1 MKTKNIVIS
10 FFISLFFV
18 VFAMQVQAEE
28 NTDVKNEVNTKE
40 NIEKTQIPSV
50 NNSTSKPQ
58 KKTITSSTTTSQS
71 NTNEKLNLLAA
82 DVAEVGSPEDLKT
95 ALATTTIT
103 TVKLTKDIN
112 LGTEGLPVAHSVTID
127 GQNHTITYAGN
138 NSSTRGIY
146 FNANGI
152 TIHYKNINFGYK
164 SELGKKSQTNANN
177 YYGFTPGHSRT
188 NVTLISENLNYYS
201 DYGAQPFHMTGSG
214 TKLIFAGTNEFIM
227 DDQSSYGQEFAE
239 ARYLEFMKGSSTTVK
254 DTNGTSSIGFI
265 WTASSGLDFIV
276 DEGAKVDMETHKDF
290 IYIDP
295 TTANININK
304 NGQLNVKITQP
315 YQREGRL
322 IYQAGKTLN
331 LNVGENAKLN
341 STTIKPTSIST
352 LNANF
357 EANSVSRFFSETD
370 AIFAT
375 KTTSYNGVL
384 NLNNSREVSFH
395 VDSSPG
401 NITGAIGISGSS
413 SKIDFSD
420 NTPTYSGYQ
429 AFLNNSQTPIA
440 TEPTAG
446 SWILN
451 NGFSRS
457 PNDFSDDQKAAMK
470 TAQTF
475 KILRNRPI
483 NTSFSQ
489 TATVKDKTVQLEK
502 YAAKKKGK
510 ETIDFYWQDPDAGD
524 TLLFKVYDAQNNE
537 VTTTPKITTT
547 GQAGPV
553 LQQIDVPTTNLSY
566 GDNNYK
572 IKVFEVLDDGSIV
585 ENSAS
590 ALNLKLQVEGALYFT
605 TITPNFSWTNR
616 KMLDTKGILNRDVGN
631 NLSMNIVDSRQNPTK
646 WTVTATLQNQTQN
659 PPFTFV
665 WKANET
671 ATPTAITGQSI
682 LTNTD
687 ATTVEQYLY
696 NKTWNEKTAV
706 LLKSGEYIKP
716 GSYNNQS
723 IINWTLNSVPDTP

>member
-40 NIEKTQIPSV
+40 KIEKTQKSSV

-58 KKTITSSTTTSQS
+58 KKTITSSTTTSQA

-82 DVAEVGSPEDLKT
+82 DVAEVGTPEALKE
-95 ALATTTIT
+95 ALANTTIT
-103 TVKLTKDIN
+103 TVKLNNDIY
-112 LGTEGLPVAHSVTID
+112 LGTDGFPVAHNVTID
-127 GQNHTITYAGN
+127 GQNHTITYAGGT
-138 NSSTRGIY
+138 SSTRGIY
-146 FNANGI
+146 FNANSI

-164 SELGKKSQTNANN
+164 SELGKKSTKNANN
-177 YYGFTPGHSRT
+177 YYGFTPGNSRT
-188 NVTLISENLNYYS
+188 NITLISENLNYYS

-214 TKLIFAGTNEFIM
+214 TKLLFAGTNEFIM

-254 DTNGTSSIGFI
+254 DTNGNATIGFI
-265 WTASSGLDFIV
+265 WTASGGLNFLV
-276 DEGAKVDMETHKDF
+276 DEGAKVDVQTTRDF
-290 IYIDP
+290 IYTDP
-295 TTANININK
+295 AIANITLNK
-304 NGQLNVKITQP
+304 NSQLNIKTIEPHHSQ
-315 YQREGRL
+315 GRL
-322 IYQAGKTLN
+322 IYQTGKTLN
-331 LNVGENAKLN
+331 LNVGESAKLN
-341 STTIKPTSIST
+341 VNTINPNVLGTFNADFEQSSISRFT
-352 LNANF
+352 TGKTNVFSTALGILNIK
-357 EANSVSRFFSETD
+357 NS
-370 AIFAT
+370 
-375 KTTSYNGVL
+375 K
-384 NLNNSREVSFH
+384 EVSFY
-395 VDSSPG
+395 VTNSPG
-401 NITGAIGISGSS
+401 STTGPIGISGSAS
-413 SKIDFSD
+413 LINFSA
-420 NTPTYSGYQ
+420 NTPQYNGYQ
-429 AFLNNSQTPIA
+429 VFLNSNQTP
-440 TEPTAG
+440 TVNQQTAG
-446 SWILN
+446 SWVLF
-451 NGFSRS
+451 NGFTRIGEGFTTEQ
-457 PNDFSDDQKAAMK
+457 NNAMK
-470 TAQTF
+470 TAQVF
-475 KILRNRPI
+475 RILRNRPI

-489 TATVKDKTVQLEK
+489 TAAVKDKTVQLEK

-524 TLLFKVYDAQNNE
+524 TLLFKAYDAQNNE
-537 VTTTPKITTT
+537 VATTPKITTT
-547 GQAGPV
+547 GQAGPL
-553 LQQIDVPTTNLSY
+553 LQQIDIPTTNLSY

-706 LLKSGEYIKP
+706 LLKSEEYIKP
-716 GSYNNQS
+716 GLYNNQS

>member
-10 FFISLFFV
+10 FFISLFFLSST
-18 VFAMQVQAEE
+18 MYVQAEE
-28 NTDVKNEVNTKE
+28 KTDVKSEVTTKE
-40 NIEKTQIPSV
+40 
-50 NNSTSKPQ
+50 PQ
-58 KKTITSSTTTSQS
+58 TSSTSTTS
-71 NTNEKLNLLAA
+71 TKLQKQATDEPTEATPTEGAENVDEPEVDLAA
-82 DVAEVGSPEDLKT
+82 TDTVEVSTPEELKT
-95 ALATTTIT
+95 ALATTTVT
-103 TVKLTKDIN
+103 TVKLKNDIN
-112 LGTEGLPVAHSVTID
+112 LGSGSYPVAHSVLID
-127 GQNHTITYAGN
+127 GQNHTITYGGN
-138 NSSTRGIY
+138 GSSTGGIY

-152 TIHYKNINFGYK
+152 TIHYQNINFGYK
-164 SELGKKSQTNANN
+164 SELGKKSTTNANN

-227 DDQSSYGQEFAE
+227 NDQSSYGQEFAE

-254 DTNGTSSIGFI
+254 DTNGNASIGFI
-265 WTASSGLDFIV
+265 WTASEGLNFIV
-276 DEGAKVDMETHKDF
+276 DESAKVDVQTTRDF
-290 IYIDP
+290 IYTDP
-295 TTANININK
+295 AIANITLNK
-304 NGQLNVKITQP
+304 SSQLSVKTIEPHQW
-315 YQREGRL
+315 QGRL
-322 IYQAGKTLN
+322 IYQTGKTLN
-331 LNVGENAKLN
+331 LNVGESAKLN
-341 STTIKPTSIST
+341 IDTINPNVLGTFNADFEKNSISRFT
-352 LNANF
+352 TGKTNVFSTALGILNIK
-357 EANSVSRFFSETD
+357 NS
-370 AIFAT
+370 
-375 KTTSYNGVL
+375 K
-384 NLNNSREVSFH
+384 EVSFY
-395 VDSSPG
+395 VTNSPG
-401 NITGAIGISGSS
+401 STTGPIGISGSAS
-413 SKIDFSD
+413 LINFSA
-420 NTPTYSGYQ
+420 NTPQYNGYQ
-429 AFLNNSQTPIA
+429 VFLNSNQTP
-440 TEPTAG
+440 TVNQQTAG
-446 SWILN
+446 SWVLF
-451 NGFSRS
+451 NGFTRIGEGFTTEQ
-457 PNDFSDDQKAAMK
+457 NNAMK
-470 TAQTF
+470 TAQVF
-475 KILRNRPI
+475 RILRNRPI

-489 TATVKDKTVQLEK
+489 TAAVKDKTVQLEK

-524 TLLFKVYDAQNNE
+524 TLLFKAYDAQNNE
-537 VTTTPKITTT
+537 VATTPKITTT
-547 GQAGPV
+547 GQAGPL
-553 LQQIDVPTTNLSY
+553 LQQIDIPTTNLSY

-706 LLKSGEYIKP
+706 LLKSEEYIKP